1 MWYIAQ
7 RLQSEKADKNVTVNI
22 PYYLPQAFFIK
33 PC

>member
-22 PYYLPQAFFIK
+22 PYYLPPSFFY
-33 PC
+33 